1 MGLSTPGGGGTGT
14 TIGHIGS
21 STTHGRAAALKDPRD
36 SKPRQQRERMADDI
50 LAFCAAHQH
59 AVSQKE
65 LLTPTG
71 PQFESMFKFLVAKY
85 DPALRLSPVASSSGA
100 SAAAGRD
107 KNAGAK
113 LADEVMQTL
122 RAVQYPFA
130 DSITKSHLQAVGS
143 AQSWPNMLAMLH
155 WFVKV
160 IEVRLS
166 LSPSLSSSSSLSC
179 PLPLTHSSLTP
190 LPPLSPARRP
200 ASKPSR
206 PTSSSTCP
214 PPTLRRARAR
224 T

>member
-1 MGLSTPGGGGTGT
+1 MGLSTPGGGTGT

-85 DPALRLSPVASSSGA
+85 DPALRLSPVASSSSSGA

-166 LSPSLSSSSSLSC
+166 LLLLPLLPSPSHAQ
-179 PLPLTHSSLTP
+179 LPDSP
-190 LPPLSPARRP
+190 PPLSPARRP
-200 ASKPSR
+200 ASKPSP